1 MKFSGLKDVLKTF
14 DEHGWKGSFTRESW
28 TIGNGGY
35 DCWFELYYKG
45 QPVASCLAGVLES
58 NSYLDVGEKEKLL
71 SKILEVYPHLEC
83 SFDFKKPADIK
94 KRLSDQIHAA
104 EDKKQPAAKTNNNSR
119 EKPTKGACDL
129 WTICRNSGKT

>member
-28 TIGNGGY
+28 TIGKGGY

-45 QPVASCLAGVLES
+45 QPVASCIAGVLES
-58 NSYLDVGEKEKLL
+58 NSYIDVGEKEKLL

-83 SFDFKKPADIK
+83 SFDFKTPADIK
-94 KRLSDQIHAA
+94 KSLSDQIHAA
-104 EDKKQPAAKTNNNSR
+104 EDKKQPTAETDNNSR
-119 EKPTKGACDL
+119 EKTDERSL
-129 WTICRNSGKT
+129 

>member
-28 TIGNGGY
+28 AIGNGGY

-45 QPVASCLAGVLES
+45 QPVASCIAGVLES
-58 NSYLDVGEKEKLL
+58 NSYLDVGEKEKIL

-83 SFDFKKPADIK
+83 SFDFKHSADIK

-104 EDKKQPAAKTNNNSR
+104 EDKKRPAAETDNNSR
-119 EKPTKGACDL
+119 EKTDERSL
-129 WTICRNSGKT
+129 

>member
-45 QPVASCLAGVLES
+45 QPVASCIAGVLES
-58 NSYLDVGEKEKLL
+58 NSYIDVGEKEKLL

-104 EDKKQPAAKTNNNSR
+104 EDKKQPTAETDNNSR
-119 EKPTKGACDL
+119 EKTDERSL
-129 WTICRNSGKT
+129 